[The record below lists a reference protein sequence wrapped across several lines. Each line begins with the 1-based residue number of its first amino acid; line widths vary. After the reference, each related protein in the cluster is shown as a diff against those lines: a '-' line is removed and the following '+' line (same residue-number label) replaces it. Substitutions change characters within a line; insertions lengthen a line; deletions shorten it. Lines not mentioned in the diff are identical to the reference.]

1 MITNANLYTDNNTS
15 FGMSVKFNNNAG
27 KKFFNKVFENNPNL
41 GKEYIRRQ
49 MNNKSSDIFVKNSD
63 VYVGINAK
71 KWKVIGSIWTDKKNG
86 KSIEELICA
95 REGNVFHKP
104 ALKTVIME
112 DGKPLAKRYGESGK
126 RLAIA
131 EEIAN
136 YQKYVSENKKPH
148 LIEKFLGLFKNS

>member
-1 MITNANLYTDNNTS
+1 MITNGNFYTDNSTS

-27 KKFFNKVFENNPNL
+27 KKFFNKVFENNSNL
-41 GKEYIRRQ
+41 GQEYIKRQ

-95 REGNVFHKP
+95 RKGNVFHKS

-112 DGKPLAKRYGESGK
+112 DGILLKDMVK
-126 RLAIA
+126 
-131 EEIAN
+131 EEN
-136 YQKYVSENKKPH
+136 VLLLQKKL
-148 LIEKFLGLFKNS
+148 LIIKNMCLKIRNRI

>member
-1 MITNANLYTDNNTS
+1 MVTNTTLLTDKTPS
-15 FGMSVKFNNNAG
+15 FGMSVKFNNSG

-41 GKEYIRRQ
+41 GKEYINRQ
-49 MNNKSSDIFVKNSD
+49 MNNKASDIFVKGAD

-86 KSIEELICA
+86 KSIEELICT
-95 REGNVFHKP
+95 RGGNVFHKS

-112 DGKPLAKRYGESGK
+112 DGKPLVNRYGENG
-126 RLAIA
+126 RRFAIA

-136 YQKYVSENKKPH
+136 YQKYVSENKRPS
-148 LIEKFLGLFKNS
+148 LIENFLGLFKNT